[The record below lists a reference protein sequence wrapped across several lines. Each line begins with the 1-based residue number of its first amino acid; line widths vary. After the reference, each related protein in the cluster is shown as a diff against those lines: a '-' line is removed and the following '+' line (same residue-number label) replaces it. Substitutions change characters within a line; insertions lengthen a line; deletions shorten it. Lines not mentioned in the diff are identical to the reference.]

1 MTLRF
6 ATAQGVDRTVQSAGC
21 GRIADT
27 LRSVPIDSLLC
38 AAEIFATM
46 AYSIIFL
53 ESSEG
58 GGPLLALR
66 GGNSAAAAT
75 R

>member
-6 ATAQGVDRTVQSAGC
+6 ATAQGVARTVQSAGF

-27 LRSVPIDSLLC
+27 LRSVPIDSLLW

-46 AYSIIFL
+46 AGLRS
-53 ESSEG
+53 G
-58 GGPLLALR
+58 GHRA
-66 GGNSAAAAT
+66 
-75 R
+75 